1 VPSRRVLSLNR
12 RYYATGVAV
21 DVVAVVTSIA
31 LSVLIRFGSLSAFPL
46 SSYTGTW
53 AFLFLG
59 YYTVSIIE
67 NLYSVRTTLNRPMLL
82 YRTMRMV
89 FAVTGLFML
98 TQYLFKGMRPV
109 FIDSRFVVIFNM
121 FASLFIMLFSKL
133 ILLPL
138 FFGRLYRGQRRSR
151 SNMLIAGNPD
161 KNNQIA
167 ALMRKSA
174 IYSGEE
180 RVLQWSEPLPL
191 TSGEIATSI
200 TRKVRELGCSGLMLL
215 FDQRHSTDCMAETCV
230 LLSDTDIPF
239 VIYGPEVFSLGYFDP
254 WFSLEDY
261 GALTF
266 LKTTPPEKDLSARR
280 LTDVLLAG
288 IAVVFLSP
296 LLLLT
301 ALLVR
306 LSGKGPVLFRQ
317 ERVGLHLR
325 TFSFL
330 KFRSMRLGTANSN
343 AHQEYFKK
351 YAENKS
357 VNGDGETF
365 KLDQSSR
372 ITPVGR
378 VIRKTSIDELPQLIN
393 VLRGEMTIV
402 GPRPCIPY
410 ELEHYKGWQRRRFG
424 MKPGLTGIWQV
435 YGRSRL
441 PFDKAQF
448 LDFLYTIDASHSLDF
463 RLIMKTIPV
472 VIFGKGGL

>member
-1 VPSRRVLSLNR
+1 MPSRRVLSLNR
-12 RYYATGVAV
+12 RFYATGVAV
-21 DVVAVVTSIA
+21 DVIAVAAAIA

-59 YYTVSIIE
+59 YYTVSVIE

-82 YRTMRMV
+82 YRTIRMV
-89 FAVTGLFML
+89 FTVTGLFML
-98 TQYLFKGMRPV
+98 TQYLLKDIRPV

-121 FASLFIMLFSKL
+121 FASLFLLLFSKL
-133 ILLPL
+133 ILLPF
-138 FFGRLYRGQRRSR
+138 FFGRLYRGQRRGR
-151 SNMLIAGNPD
+151 SNMLIAGNPAR
-161 KNNQIA
+161 NRQIA

-174 IYSGEE
+174 IYAGEE
-180 RVLQWSEPLPL
+180 RVLQWPEPLPL
-191 TSGEIATSI
+191 TSREIALSI
-200 TRKVRELGCSGLMLL
+200 TRKVRELNCSCLMLL

-254 WFSLEDY
+254 WFSLDDY

-266 LKTTPPEKDLSARR
+266 LITTPPEKDLSVRR
-280 LTDVLLAG
+280 LTDIVLAG
-288 IAVVFLSP
+288 TAMIVLSP
-296 LLLLT
+296 LLILT

-306 LSGKGPVLFRQ
+306 MSGKGPVLFRQ
-317 ERVGLHLR
+317 ERVGLHLQ
-325 TFSFL
+325 TFGFL
-330 KFRSMRLGTANSN
+330 KFRSMRMGSDNSD
-343 AHQEYFKK
+343 AHKEYFKK
-351 YAENKS
+351 YAENES

-365 KLDQSSR
+365 KLKQSSR
-372 ITPVGR
+372 VTPVGR

-410 ELEHYKGWQRRRFG
+410 ELEHYKGWQRRRFDV
-424 MKPGLTGIWQV
+424 KPGLTGIWQV

-472 VIFGKGGL
+472 VFFGKGGL